1 MGERKVNE
9 LDNEGGKLRA
19 FTQRL
24 LLDLRAME
32 KMIEDSS
39 FEKGIR
45 RIGAE
50 QEVFLVD
57 KNWRPASV
65 AMEVL
70 KSANDPH
77 FTTEVAL
84 FNLEMNLDPVVWG
97 GDCFSQME
105 KQLLGLLQ
113 QARVAAAEHDA
124 RIVLTGILPTIRKS
138 DLGLENMTPIPRYFA
153 LNRAM
158 TEMRGG
164 EYEIHIRGVDEL
176 LLKHD
181 SVMAES
187 CNASFQAHFQVA
199 PEEFARFYNIAQ
211 VATGP
216 VLAAGTNSPLAFGRR
231 LWKET
236 RIALFQQSVD
246 TRGSRAHMRESAPR
260 VDFGRQWVRDS
271 ILEIFKEDI
280 ARYRILIASDA
291 EDNPLEKLAKG
302 QIPELKALRLHNGT
316 IYRWNRAC
324 YGVMNGVPHLRIEMR
339 ALPSGPTARD
349 EMASVVFWYGLV
361 SALVEQ
367 YEDITKHIA
376 FDDAKMNFLGAA
388 RLGLG
393 AELTWLDGKTHPA
406 QTLIREQL
414 LPMAREGLK
423 AGKVRPDDADLYLG
437 VIEERVRTQQTGS
450 RWMLHSL
457 TAMGQAGTESE
468 RLSALTAGMAERQLG
483 GEPVA
488 RWSRATV
495 EEGGGWRHNYLRVEQ
510 FMTTDFVSVQEGD
523 AVDLVVNV
531 MLWEN
536 IRHVP
541 VEDREH
547 NLLGLVSYRSL
558 LRLLADRQNAASSG
572 PIPVS
577 EIMRRR
583 PIGVTPETTTLEAV
597 EVMRT
602 HNLGALPV
610 VKDGRLVGMLTA
622 RNLMPIAARLLE
634 EKLSAEDE
642 AEQDGAAQDA

>member
-1 MGERKVNE
+1 MGERDVNT
-9 LDNEGGKLRA
+9 LDEDGSKLRE

-24 LLDLRAME
+24 LLDLRALE
-32 KMIEDSS
+32 KMLETGR
-39 FEKGIR
+39 FETGIR

-57 KNWRPASV
+57 RNWRPAPV
-65 AMEVL
+65 AMQVL
-70 KSANDPH
+70 QSAAEPH

-97 GDCFSQME
+97 GDCFTRME
-105 KQLLGLLQ
+105 RQLLDLLAK
-113 QARVAAAEHDA
+113 ARAAAAQHDA
-124 RIVLTGILPTIRKS
+124 RVVLTGILPTIRKS
-138 DLGLENMTPIPRYFA
+138 DLGLDNMTPIPRYFA

-158 TEMRGG
+158 TEMRGSD
-164 EYEIHIRGVDEL
+164 YEIHIRGVDEL

-199 PEEFARFYNIAQ
+199 PDEFARFYNIAQ
-211 VATGP
+211 VATAP

-246 TRGSRAHMRESAPR
+246 TRGSRAHMREAAPR

-271 ILEIFKEDI
+271 IVEIFKEDI
-280 ARYRILIASDA
+280 ARYRILIASDPEA
-291 EDNPLEKLAKG
+291 NPLEKLAQG

-324 YGVMNGVPHLRIEMR
+324 YGILDGVPHLRIETR
-339 ALPSGPTARD
+339 ALPSGPTPRD
-349 EMASVVFWYGLV
+349 EMANIVFWYGLV

-367 YEDITKHIA
+367 HRDITEHIA

-393 AELTWLDGKTHPA
+393 AELTWLDGRTWPA
-406 QTLIREQL
+406 QTLIRDEL
-414 LPMAREGLK
+414 IPLARAGLQ
-423 AGKVRPDDADLYLG
+423 AGQVDAADIDTYLG
-437 VIEERVRTQQTGS
+437 VLEERVTTQGTGS
-450 RWMLHSL
+450 RWALRSL
-457 TAMGQAGTESE
+457 TAMGTTGTESE
-468 RLSALTAGMAERQLG
+468 RMSALTAGMTRRQADNV
-483 GEPVA
+483 PVA
-488 RWSRATV
+488 RWDYAKV
-495 EEGGGWRHNYLRVEQ
+495 EEGGGWRRNYLRVEQ

-523 AVDLVVNV
+523 AIDLVVNV

-541 VEDREH
+541 VEDRDH
-547 NLLGLVSYRSL
+547 HLVGIVSYRSL
-558 LRLLADRQNAASSG
+558 LRVLAERRSSETSA

-577 EIMRRR
+577 EIMRPR

-597 EVMRT
+597 DVMRT

-610 VKDGRLVGMLTA
+610 VKDGRLVGMVTA
-622 RNLMPIAARLLE
+622 RNIMPIAARLLE
-634 EKLSAEDE
+634 EKLSTAD
-642 AEQDGAAQDA
+642 DADA